1 MKNTQNWRRLH
12 VNQHL
17 LFTTGG
23 TDLFDEYEFSQR
35 SRQIDVKIGA
45 LCPHQSGSTEL
56 QGSTTVTCAM
66 VLAFFLLPSDSLA
79 QESKV
84 ETNQEA
90 VKPLR
95 DMTPEERRAAI
106 DAMSD
111 EEREAFREKNRA
123 AMEIRRA
130 EWQAMTPEERQA
142 KRQEMQERRE
152 AMTPQERE
160 AMRQRREAAK
170 QRQQEQKNK
179 RPDDAEQDPPV

>member
-1 MKNTQNWRRLH
+1 M
-12 VNQHL
+12 NQHL
-17 LFTTGG
+17 QFTTGG
-23 TDLFDEYEFSQR
+23 TGRFDECEFSQR
-35 SRQIDVKIGA
+35 SRQLDVKIGV
-45 LCPHQSGSTEL
+45 LCPHLPGSTEL
-56 QGSTTVTCAM
+56 QASTTVTCAM

-79 QESKV
+79 QESTA

-90 VKPLR
+90 AKPLR

-130 EWQAMTPEERQA
+130 EWQALTPKERQA
-142 KRQEMQERRE
+142 KRQEMQERRD

>member
-1 MKNTQNWRRLH
+1 M
-12 VNQHL
+12 NQHL
-17 LFTTGG
+17 QFTTGETG
-23 TDLFDEYEFSQR
+23 RFDECEFSQR
-35 SRQIDVKIGA
+35 SRQLDVKIGV
-45 LCPHQSGSTEL
+45 LCPHYPGSTEL

-66 VLAFFLLPSDSLA
+66 ALAFFLLPSDSLA
-79 QESKV
+79 QESTV

-90 VKPLR
+90 AKPLR

-130 EWQAMTPEERQA
+130 EWQALTPKERQA
-142 KRQEMQERRE
+142 KRQEMQERRD

-179 RPDDAEQDPPV
+179 RPDEAEQDPPI